1 MQDMMKML
9 NEQSKVIGCLQETI
23 EGLNITIKGLNDKI
37 ERMEASNGHPKLV
50 HENDESPKCL
60 EKPYHISD
68 VNEKVVRL
76 TVHENVSVKPSNVS
90 SENVKHTKYSG
101 VSEKVQ
107 VQTKKQNSIE
117 HKNTVHEKV
126 KIPKYQDA
134 SEKVQV
140 EAQMQNSIEHKNTVH
155 EKCLIKSNG
164 NSNEETV
171 LVNVGLENVH
181 ENVKFSKCSEKAQ
194 ILVQLQNENEH
205 KNAVHEKVK
214 IPD

>member
-90 SENVKHTKYSG
+90 SENVKLTKYSG

-171 LVNVGLENVH
+171 LVNVGLEIVH

-194 ILVQLQNENEH
+194 ILVQLQNKNEH